1 MALSNYTELQSH
13 IADTL
18 NRDDLSTV
26 IPEFIVMAESRLN
39 REIRHWRME
48 KRATASFDAQYT
60 ALPTDFLQPIRFVV
74 ETTPI
79 CTLEQQNAKGIADLR
94 EVNNATGKPTS
105 YCILDGSIE
114 VHPTPDTAYTVEMTY
129 YEKIDSLNSGNPTNW
144 LLENYPDAYLYGS
157 LLHSAPYLAESER
170 LAEYGALYQSSIDGI
185 NTDSDQSRTASSG
198 RRIIIRRY

>member
-1 MALSNYTELQSH
+1 MALSNYTELQAH

-39 REIRHWRME
+39 RDIRHWRME

-94 EVNNATGKPTS
+94 EISNATGKPTS

-114 VHPTPDTAYTVEMTY
+114 VSSENGLTNFCINFPLKMSMKDN
-129 YEKIDSLNSGNPTNW
+129 YEKNF
-144 LLENYPDAYLYGS
+144 
-157 LLHSAPYLAESER
+157 
-170 LAEYGALYQSSIDGI
+170 SS
-185 NTDSDQSRTASSG
+185 
-198 RRIIIRRY
+198 